1 MKPRQQVSR
10 AAIDLIKRFEGYRRK
25 AARLADGRW
34 TIGYGHTLTAR
45 EGAEV
50 SEKDA
55 EALLIYDLIGVAHAV
70 NEWTYTP
77 LTQNQFDALC
87 AFAFNIGVENFRG
100 SAVLRRIN
108 EGDLLQAA
116 LAMELWRRA
125 EFEGE
130 RIIVDAL
137 VRRRSAEKL
146 LFLTPTDGFIPV
158 PSPVL
163 RPNLDLDS
171 MGLVPREAPT
181 PLKTPLDGPLAMA
194 EREAPQP
201 ASEPSLEARLGPAQ
215 AAAAAVSARL
225 SAIFPD
231 EEPAPRR
238 TEPKAPE
245 ADQAG
250 ADPAAVTEPTVEP
263 PSLNQAPPVPS
274 TRQWSISATA
284 RATGRG
290 YRAAPVD
297 AATAAAAAAAEPA
310 NESELEPLA
319 PASQADTPFAAPL
332 EPARR
337 QNRRRRDGAGAVRL
351 AILAVLGLGLFG
363 GGLWLGSNRGGDDD
377 QLLGALGW
385 LACLLG
391 VILFSAVAYAALNR
405 LGRATAEYDPHLEA

>member
-45 EGAEV
+45 QGAEV

-194 EREAPQP
+194 ERETQP
-201 ASEPSLEARLGPAQ
+201 EPEPSPEARLGPAQ

-238 TEPKAPE
+238 PEPKAPE
-245 ADQAG
+245 ADQAD
-250 ADPAAVTEPTVEP
+250 ANRTAVTEPTVEP
-263 PSLNQAPPVPS
+263 APPQQAPPVAAH
-274 TRQWSISATA
+274 RQWSISATA

-297 AATAAAAAAAEPA
+297 AATAAAAAAAKPA
-310 NESELEPLA
+310 NESELETLA
-319 PASQADTPFAAPL
+319 PASQADTPFAAAL

-337 QNRRRRDGAGAVRL
+337 QRRPRRDRAGAVRL
-351 AILAVLGLGLFG
+351 AILAILGLGLFG

-377 QLLGALGW
+377 QLLAALGW

-405 LGRATAEYDPHLEA
+405 LGRATAEYDPHEEA

>member
-70 NEWTYTP
+70 NEWTFTP

-87 AFAFNIGVENFRG
+87 AFAFNIGVENFRS

-108 EGDLLQAA
+108 EGDLIQAA

-125 EFEGE
+125 DFEGE

-137 VRRRSAEKL
+137 VRRRAAEKT

-171 MGLVPREAPT
+171 FGLVPREAPT
-181 PLKTPLDGPLAMA
+181 PLKADLEGPLAVA
-194 EREAPQP
+194 ERVEAPEP
-201 ASEPSLEARLGPAQ
+201 SEPDNRLGPAQ

-225 SAIFPD
+225 QAIFPD
-231 EEPAPRR
+231 EDPGVEAQKPVAEPPL
-238 TEPKAPE
+238 EPTP
-245 ADQAG
+245 QR
-250 ADPAAVTEPTVEP
+250 PAAEPLDER
-263 PSLNQAPPVPS
+263 APKVQLRAPAAAV
-274 TRQWSISATA
+274 TRQWSISASA

-290 YRAAPVD
+290 FGAAPVD
-297 AATAAAAAAAEPA
+297 AATAAKVAAAAPA
-310 NESELEPLA
+310 NEAEPDPTPE
-319 PASQADTPFAAPL
+319 PAATLSASPFAAPL
-332 EPARR
+332 EPRGRR
-337 QNRRRRDGAGAVRL
+337 HRRGRGGLAGVVLL
-351 AILAVLGLGLFG
+351 ALAGLAFFG
-363 GGLWLGSNRGGDDD
+363 GGLWLALHGGRGD
-377 QLLGALGW
+377 QGLVAMGW
-385 LACLLG
+385 LACLAG
-391 VILFSAVAYAALNR
+391 VVLSSMTAYKVLNR
-405 LGRATAEYDPHLEA
+405 LGRSTPDFDPDEER